1 MYNDANLPDDEAWVA
16 MAQDLRETKE
26 ARNNLTKENSCVI
39 SFLSSTILL
48 CPEIFDLY
56 RQLKRKL
63 AEVDLQREECVIAFL
78 FVCSLTYLSVH
89 SWGDLLRLH
98 GLIS

>member
-26 ARNNLTKENSCVI
+26 ARNNLTKENSCV
-39 SFLSSTILL
+39 LSSYNTLVL
-48 CPEIFDLY
+48 NFNSY

-63 AEVDLQREECVIAFL
+63 AEVDLQREECVITFCL
-78 FVCSLTYLSVH
+78 FVLLTYFPVH
-89 SWGDLLRLH
+89 SWGELLRVN

>member
-26 ARNNLTKENSCVI
+26 ARNNLTKENSCVLF
-39 SFLSSTILL
+39 SFPFFLQYS
-48 CPEIFDLY
+48 CPENVNLY

-78 FVCSLTYLSVH
+78 FAYSFS
-89 SWGDLLRLH
+89 
-98 GLIS
+98 